1 MENKKSIT
9 LIAGFKAMCSMLFII
24 SAVLSVGVRAAPLL
38 KEDAIY
44 GVFAAASALSPPK
57 EEVDQPKPSPDPAP
71 APAPDTAEPEP
82 EETLPSGADGY
93 KIVPVDLSLADG
105 SGDLF
110 YKNETDFKPNTK
122 ELLSAPYPIQ
132 AENDEDPLV
141 LILHTHATESYA
153 EEGAD
158 YVYDTRSTDPE
169 KNMLAVGEVIANT
182 LSASGVPAIHCET
195 MHDEKSY
202 NASYS
207 LSCDSIKTYL
217 KEYPSIQYVLD
228 VHRDAIQMADGSM
241 AKPVTNVHGSNL
253 AQIMLVVGTD
263 KGGADH
269 PNWQTN
275 LTIAAQ
281 LQSRLITYHESL
293 ARPINIRTASFNQQ
307 YAPGS
312 LLVEVGTCANTLTEA
327 KEAAKAF
334 AKTFAALVKDA

>member
-1 MENKKSIT
+1 VENKKSVT
-9 LIAGFKAMCSMLFII
+9 LLAGFKAICSMIFILT
-24 SAVLSVGVRAAPLL
+24 AVLSVGVRAAPIL
-38 KEDAIY
+38 KEDALY
-44 GVFAAASALSPPK
+44 GVFAAASSLSPPQNPT
-57 EEVDQPKPSPDPAP
+57 EPPQRTDPEPAP
-71 APAPDTAEPEP
+71 TPDTAEPEP
-82 EETLPSGADGY
+82 EETLPDTGDGY
-93 KIVPVDLSLADG
+93 PIVPVDLSLADG

-132 AENDEDPLV
+132 QDIGDDPIV

-158 YVYDTRSTDPE
+158 SVHETRSTDPA
-169 KNMLAVGEVIANT
+169 KNMLAVGEVIADT
-182 LSASGVPAIHCET
+182 LSASGVPAVHCKT

-207 LSCDSIKTYL
+207 LSCDSIKAYL

-241 AKPVTNVHGSNL
+241 AKAVTNVHGSNL
-253 AQIMLVVGTD
+253 AQVMLVVGTD

-275 LTIAAQ
+275 LTVAAQ

>member
-1 MENKKSIT
+1 MEKKKSIT
-9 LIAGFKAMCSMLFII
+9 LFAGFKAVCSMLFII
-24 SAVLSVGVRAAPLL
+24 TAILSVGMRAVPVLN
-38 KEDAIY
+38 EDSVY
-44 GVFAAASALSPPK
+44 GVFAAACALSPPQ
-57 EEVDQPKPSPDPAP
+57 ETAAPPADTDPTP

-82 EETLPSGADGY
+82 EETLPSDGDGY

-132 AENDEDPLV
+132 PGNGEDPLV
-141 LILHTHATESYA
+141 LVLHTHATESYA
-153 EEGAD
+153 EEGSD
-158 YVYDTRSTDPE
+158 CVYDTRSSDPE
-169 KNMLAVGEVIANT
+169 KNMLAVGEVIVQT
-182 LSASGVPAIHCET
+182 LSASGVPAVHCET

-207 LSCDSIKTYL
+207 LSCDSIKSYL
-217 KEYPSIQYVLD
+217 NEYPSIQYVLD
-228 VHRDAIQMADGSM
+228 VHRDAIQLADGSM
-241 AKPVTNVHGSNL
+241 AKPVTNVHGSSL
-253 AQIMLVVGTD
+253 AQVMLVVGTD

-275 LTIAAQ
+275 LTVAAQ
-281 LQSRLITYHESL
+281 LQSRLITYHESF